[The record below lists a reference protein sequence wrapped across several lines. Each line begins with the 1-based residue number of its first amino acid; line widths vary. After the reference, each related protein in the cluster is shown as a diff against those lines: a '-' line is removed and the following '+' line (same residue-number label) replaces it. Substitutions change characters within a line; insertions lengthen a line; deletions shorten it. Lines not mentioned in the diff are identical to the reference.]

1 MLADDAG
8 MIRRYYTNRW
18 CQTFIVHRTGG
29 LGTLQSGTEQH
40 YTKTSSVISKY
51 FLMFVIIQKFCSAIW
66 NRLLH
71 IEVHFVENDAT
82 KNTEKI
88 RSLLQ
93 VKALFAKMHH
103 KISNMW
109 LG

>member
-1 MLADDAG
+1 MLADEAG
-8 MIRRYYTNRW
+8 MICRYYTNSW
-18 CQTFIVHRTGG
+18 CQTFIVYRTGG

-51 FLMFVIIQKFCSAIW
+51 FLMFVIIQKLCSAIW

-82 KNTEKI
+82 NKYWKYKKSFTSESI
-88 RSLLQ
+88 
-93 VKALFAKMHH
+93 
-103 KISNMW
+103 IC
-109 LG
+109 